1 MITVLVVEEERKV
14 YELLSQA
21 LKKEGYSFVDE
32 PESGGVIKII
42 KRTDAAPA
50 TYLSGKVLELKNTLL
65 SQQNG
70 EVYKAT
76 LGEIERSL
84 IEAALERTDG
94 NQLKA
99 ARILGINR
107 NTLAA
112 KIKKLAIETKK
123 WKIY

>member
-14 YELLSQA
+14 YELLVQA
-21 LKKEGYSFVDE
+21 LKKEGYSFIDE

-50 TYLSGKVLELKNTLL
+50 TYLSGKVLELKNALL

-76 LGEIERSL
+76 LSEIEKSL